1 MQCNSAPKVSIA
13 VTHCFMSSMG
23 GDLTQKKNNL
33 RNGRSLQLLYKRL
46 LRSQKDMDD
55 ESSRGSENA
64 IFLLW
69 KHGAKEDA
77 PAKMTRIYYL
87 TLPFFMS
94 WLPHDSAL
102 QCYAQFQP
110 YFLKSRH
117 HLQQRSIKSSTT
129 AGFF

>member
-1 MQCNSAPKVSIA
+1 
-13 VTHCFMSSMG
+13 
-23 GDLTQKKNNL
+23 
-33 RNGRSLQLLYKRL
+33 
-46 LRSQKDMDD
+46 MDD

-94 WLPHDSAL
+94 WLRSLPSTGLGVAVLCPISAL
-102 QCYAQFQP
+102 
-110 YFLKSRH
+110 L
-117 HLQQRSIKSSTT
+117 T
-129 AGFF
+129 